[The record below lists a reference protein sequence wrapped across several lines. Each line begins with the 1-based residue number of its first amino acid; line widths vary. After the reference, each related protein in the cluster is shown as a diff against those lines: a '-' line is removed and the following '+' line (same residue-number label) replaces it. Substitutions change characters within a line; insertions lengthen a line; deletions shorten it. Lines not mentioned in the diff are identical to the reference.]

1 MDTSMMKQIEDLG
14 DDVIKEV
21 EEEDSIS
28 EPSYSSSKNQRNQ
41 EAEAKKTLNS
51 KSALMM
57 NMNTAYHTNTVTE

>member
-1 MDTSMMKQIEDLG
+1 MMKQIEDLG

>member
-28 EPSYSSSKNQRNQ
+28 EPSYTSSKNQKNQ

>member
-1 MDTSMMKQIEDLG
+1 MMKQIEDLG

-28 EPSYSSSKNQRNQ
+28 EPSYTSSKNQKNQ

>member
-1 MDTSMMKQIEDLG
+1 LDTSMMKQIEDLG

>member
-1 MDTSMMKQIEDLG
+1 MMKQIEDLG

-28 EPSYSSSKNQRNQ
+28 EPSYTSSKNQRNQ

>member
-28 EPSYSSSKNQRNQ
+28 EPSYSSSKNQKNQ

>member
-1 MDTSMMKQIEDLG
+1 MMKQIEDLG

-28 EPSYSSSKNQRNQ
+28 EPSYSSSKNQKNQ